1 LNHGWPHRDAFIGS
15 NEGRTSELSRRMTY
29 VVLFTRDGRPG
40 MWLALVAMLWAM
52 VAAIAFGT
60 PG

>member
-1 LNHGWPHRDAFIGS
+1 
-15 NEGRTSELSRRMTY
+15 MTY